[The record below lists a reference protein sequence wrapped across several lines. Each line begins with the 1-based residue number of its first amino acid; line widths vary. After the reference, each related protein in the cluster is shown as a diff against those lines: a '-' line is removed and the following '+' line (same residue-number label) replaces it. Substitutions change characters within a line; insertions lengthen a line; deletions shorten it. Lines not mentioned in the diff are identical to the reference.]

1 MHPKPIRSLALALM
15 LAGAPCAL
23 AHGGPGDRD
32 DVSTR
37 STPAASPGT
46 DQLPAGATTLPPDTP
61 ATNVQPSGIGSIS
74 DTPGSMSDGS
84 PAGARREAPASADH
98 MPGVLPRDTK
108 PDGSIGNMEDVTG
121 SMGDGSRSG
130 Q

>member
-1 MHPKPIRSLALALM
+1 

-23 AHGGPGDRD
+23 AHGEPGDRD

-37 STPAASPGT
+37 STPAASPRS
-46 DQLPAGATTLPPDTP
+46 DQLPASATALPPDSP
-61 ATNVQPSGIGSIS
+61 APNSQSSGIGNIS

-84 PAGARREAPASADH
+84 PTAARREAPASADH
-98 MPGVLPRDTK
+98 LPGVLPRDTK

-130 Q
+130 H